1 MENVIRLNNIKVYSR
16 YCFEFSVILHSF
28 VHRTCTCNDGCND
41 ADLRDTKECD
51 KPCVCLLTPAVVEE
65 EIPSFVAVDID
76 IGYLEK
82 DGTPGQSSANEV
94 VQLDDKVDSGNTVYI
109 GLNNW

>member
-1 MENVIRLNNIKVYSR
+1 M
-16 YCFEFSVILHSF
+16 
-28 VHRTCTCNDGCND
+28 
-41 ADLRDTKECD
+41 
-51 KPCVCLLTPAVVEE
+51 EE

-94 VQLDDKVDSGNTVYI
+94 VQLYDKVDSGNTVYI